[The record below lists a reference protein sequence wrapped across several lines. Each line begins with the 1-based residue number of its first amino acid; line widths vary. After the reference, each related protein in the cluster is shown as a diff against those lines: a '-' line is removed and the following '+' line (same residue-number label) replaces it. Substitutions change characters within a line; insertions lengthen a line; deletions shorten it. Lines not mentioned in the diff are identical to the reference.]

1 MRKFYRRRRLAAL
14 ALVLV
19 AIVVALVLFGT
30 LGTQAS
36 TRVQGDQLGP
46 DGESR
51 AEYIERVNSM
61 DIDPDAT
68 TYALVTFDTEL
79 PPVAVAA
86 ALTDIPRMDAILMGS
101 TAPIAVPE
109 PVAGEDRAAVINR
122 TFDRIGASYGQ
133 RPSAVSAA
141 VVWGTG
147 TQLADVAS
155 LPVVAAVEPAPADA
169 AWGSFA
175 VRPPS

>member
-1 MRKFYRRRRLAAL
+1 MREVYRRRRLAAL
-14 ALVLV
+14 AVLAMLFLAV
-19 AIVVALVLFGT
+19 LALFGA
-30 LGTQAS
+30 LGTQATS
-36 TRVQGDQLGP
+36 QVQGDQLGP

-51 AEYIERVNSM
+51 AEYIERVKSM
-61 DIDPDAT
+61 DIDPDAA

-86 ALTDIPRMDAILMGS
+86 ALTDVPRMDAILMGS

-109 PVAGEDRAAVINR
+109 PVAGEDRAAVINH

-133 RPSAVSAA
+133 RPSAVSAV
-141 VVWGTG
+141 VVWGTA

-155 LPVVAAVEPAPADA
+155 LPAVAAVEPAPADA

>member
-1 MRKFYRRRRLAAL
+1 MKKFYRRRRLAAL

-19 AIVVALVLFGT
+19 AIVVVLVLFGT

-61 DIDPDAT
+61 DIDPDAA

-86 ALTDIPRMDAILMGS
+86 AVTDIPR
-101 TAPIAVPE
+101 
-109 PVAGEDRAAVINR
+109 
-122 TFDRIGASYGQ
+122 
-133 RPSAVSAA
+133 
-141 VVWGTG
+141 
-147 TQLADVAS
+147 
-155 LPVVAAVEPAPADA
+155 
-169 AWGSFA
+169 
-175 VRPPS
+175 